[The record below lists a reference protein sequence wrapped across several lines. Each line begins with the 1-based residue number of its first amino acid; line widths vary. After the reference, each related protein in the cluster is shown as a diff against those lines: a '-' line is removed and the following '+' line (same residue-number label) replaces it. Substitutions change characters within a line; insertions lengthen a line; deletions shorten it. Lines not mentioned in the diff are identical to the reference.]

1 MLDGVPLLN
10 VERLSDTELR
20 AIVPHGLPAG
30 PHALTVVGPYG
41 LSGSMA
47 GGWFASDLPPA
58 VDRLDLVDRAAPL
71 PLRDR
76 GGARELAGAGHESN
90 RGELLAVAVGL
101 QPGREAVE
109 AARAVAGAAVHN
121 ERACPLAVPPRNSR
135 Q

>member
-1 MLDGVPLLN
+1 VEDGQP
-10 VERLSDTELR
+10 R
-20 AIVPHGLPAG
+20 AQARGLE
-30 PHALTVVGPYG
+30 V
-41 LSGSMA
+41 
-47 GGWFASDLPPA
+47 DLPPA

-109 AARAVAGAAVHN
+109 AARAVAGRLG
-121 ERACPLAVPPRNSR
+121 RAQPDRADQLAVGVVDRMNLVVFLVAQLVAR
-135 Q
+135 